1 MIGIFC
7 MIISKCP
14 IFLGIFFC
22 TFSIFCFIPMNAMA
36 SRYKSNVQMR
46 QFQKLHLFKVQN
58 GQIWKNRK
66 KIAHIHAITYPIFSQ
81 KKTTN
86 TILSNYDPP
95 NLPCF
100 EKLSPTPAQSKRTYG
115 MYCYKND
122 INFHLIY
129 PPPRCVPGGGRGDW
143 LPILFF
149 SGWLSEINMQ

>member
-22 TFSIFCFIPMNAMA
+22 IFSIFCFIPMNAMA

-95 NLPCF
+95 PIYHVL
-100 EKLSPTPAQSKRTYG
+100 
-115 MYCYKND
+115 KN
-122 INFHLIY
+122 Y
-129 PPPRCVPGGGRGDW
+129 PPPPHKVNVHMGCIAIKTILTSIWYIPLPVVCRGEGEETDC
-143 LPILFF
+143 PSFF
-149 SGWLSEINMQ
+149 SVVDYLK